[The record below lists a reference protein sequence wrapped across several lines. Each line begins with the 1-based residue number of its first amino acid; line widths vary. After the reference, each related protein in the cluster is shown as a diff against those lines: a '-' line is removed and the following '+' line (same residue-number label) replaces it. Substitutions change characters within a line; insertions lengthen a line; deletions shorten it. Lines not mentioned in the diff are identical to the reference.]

1 MLGLRTLPWLV
12 LLVAAVALHGPVAAR
27 AAPPAQDGC
36 AQPPADVEQAVV
48 GAASAYM
55 RGQYPDIFDRAV
67 VRRVEGDWARV
78 RVLTRVETEPTSL
91 ILHREGSAWS
101 VVQGPSAT
109 ASLSWLPG
117 STIAVYYPCSS
128 LTALGALTENGLFAV
143 GAAARIRN
151 TLGDGL
157 PVRANP
163 SPGAAA
169 QALLPNGAA
178 VTIVQG
184 PVLGADYYWY
194 AVRYDGDGNSGW
206 VAELFLAPA
215 GDGATPPTAPPP
227 AARPVPTPA
236 AAAAPQRSEVTI
248 TLDRGPGATYRVGD
262 AIRMCLAV
270 NQPSLVRLTYRVAA
284 SGTTDAWEGLIGEG
298 QIADRWCSETV
309 LSQALGRETLRADVL
324 GADGQVVATDAVSYL
339 SQQ

>member
-1 MLGLRTLPWLV
+1 MPSLRTLPWLA
-12 LLVAAVALHGPVAAR
+12 LLVGAVSLLGLAPAR
-27 AAPPAQDGC
+27 AAAPTAQDGC
-36 AQPPADVEQAVV
+36 AQPPPDVEQAVV
-48 GAASAYM
+48 AAASAYM
-55 RGQYPDIFDRAV
+55 RAQYPDVFDRAV

-91 ILHREGSAWS
+91 ILHREGQAWS

-117 STIAVYYPCSS
+117 STIAVYFPCSS

-178 VTIVQG
+178 VTIVEG
-184 PVLGADYYWY
+184 PVLGADNYWY

-215 GDGATPPTAPPP
+215 GDAATPAAPP
-227 AARPVPTPA
+227 AARPVLTPA
-236 AAAAPQRSEVTI
+236 AAAAPPRSEVTI

-339 SQQ
+339 SQR